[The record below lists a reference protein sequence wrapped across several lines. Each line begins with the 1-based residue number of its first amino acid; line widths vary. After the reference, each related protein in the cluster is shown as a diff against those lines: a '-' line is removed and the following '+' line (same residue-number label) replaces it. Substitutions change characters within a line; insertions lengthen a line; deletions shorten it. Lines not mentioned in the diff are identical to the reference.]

1 MGCADEAASVSA
13 GATDTMKGISMRKA
27 LFVPIAAIA
36 VLSLSACGKKAANE
50 AAEAN
55 ESVGGDSNT
64 MGEAVTDVNAA
75 ENAAFGAAENSYASV
90 PMNEQGGDA
99 NEIME

>member
-1 MGCADEAASVSA
+1 M
-13 GATDTMKGISMRKA
+13 MRKA
-27 LFVPIAAIA
+27 LLLPLAAVA

-75 ENAAFGAAENSYASV
+75 ENAAFGAAENAYAEV
-90 PMNEQGGDA
+90 PAAEAGDA

>member
-1 MGCADEAASVSA
+1 M
-13 GATDTMKGISMRKA
+13 MRKA
-27 LFVPIAAIA
+27 LLLPLAAIA
-36 VLSLSACGKKAANE
+36 VLGLSACGKKAANE

-64 MGEAVTDVNAA
+64 MGEAVADVNAA
-75 ENAAFGAAENSYASV
+75 ENAAFGAAENSYAEV
-90 PMNEQGGDA
+90 PINQAGIDA

>member
-1 MGCADEAASVSA
+1 
-13 GATDTMKGISMRKA
+13 MRKA
-27 LFVPIAAIA
+27 LFLPLAAMA

-55 ESVGGDSNT
+55 ESVAGDSNT
-64 MGEAVTDVNAA
+64 MGEAVADVNAA
-75 ENAAFGAAENSYASV
+75 ERAAFGDAENAYSNV
-90 PMNEQGGDA
+90 PAEAESSDA

>member
-1 MGCADEAASVSA
+1 
-13 GATDTMKGISMRKA
+13 MRKA
-27 LFVPIAAIA
+27 LLLPLAAVA

-64 MGEAVTDVNAA
+64 MGEAVSDVNAA
-75 ENAAFGAAENSYASV
+75 ENAAFGSAETSYANV
-90 PMNEQGGDA
+90 PANEQGDD